1 MPKACWASKA
11 NGTTNLG
18 VRMLLREV
26 INTGRQET
34 SFYANV
40 TRVLTLSCFYVR
52 PFDSF
57 QQNVW
62 ATSVPELLDLP
73 VWELWSLTVSGQKKA
88 ALGGKKHYLGDKTRF
103 RITGLT
109 WDVCLVICA
118 SPD

>member
-1 MPKACWASKA
+1 
-11 NGTTNLG
+11 
-18 VRMLLREV
+18 MLLREV

-62 ATSVPELLDLP
+62 ATSKQKPFGAVLVNFDAPDALNGRKEWSHTPGVRKHDPRPLACAKILIPLFNLYSVYEIEGLLTL
-73 VWELWSLTVSGQKKA
+73 
-88 ALGGKKHYLGDKTRF
+88 
-103 RITGLT
+103 
-109 WDVCLVICA
+109 
-118 SPD
+118 